1 MKKIVIG
8 SFLSLLVLASCAGTS
23 NGLTQPNDYVN
34 FWALNTKVD
43 VNITI
48 SQANLISIQTY
59 GQEKHGQYNDYY
71 FPATITFNINED
83 TYVFDEV
90 GIRQKGNIFSRGAF
104 LNEDARLERPFHFR
118 MSFDETYHEDFYRS
132 LNLQKTWQE
141 QDPAYQARKD
151 RRFFG
156 MKSLEFKWNRSEDP
170 SLVNQVYASSLFK
183 THGVITPY
191 STLATLSLQTEN
203 QGHEVGIYTINEAI
217 DEIFIARHFRP
228 ANANGDL
235 YKALYPNQLLLSQM
249 ARINSFTNE
258 YAFLP
263 AMVGVEDTEEFYH
276 PVYDLKTNRRTSQH
290 EQLMTLV
297 KTLATLN
304 QLPTPEERLASLN
317 RIVDIDAFLMYVAVS
332 YLTGNPDDMRNNMN
346 NTYIYFDSV
355 TNKAYFIPYDLDWSL
370 GLTWDSE
377 ITESMYKKSPLSTR
391 NSFNQT
397 IRNPLYWYTILTGQQ
412 NEATLYPM
420 IGNYRQTYSELV
432 TTIYQEPSFSI
443 QAYQDVYHAKSQLYR
458 LYSSTLDSNSRF
470 VNINNFTTHFT
481 ELLVTI
487 STSLSM

>member
-1 MKKIVIG
+1 
-8 SFLSLLVLASCAGTS
+8 
-23 NGLTQPNDYVN
+23 
-34 FWALNTKVD
+34 
-43 VNITI
+43 
-48 SQANLISIQTY
+48 
-59 GQEKHGQYNDYY
+59 
-71 FPATITFNINED
+71 
-83 TYVFDEV
+83 
-90 GIRQKGNIFSRGAF
+90 
-104 LNEDARLERPFHFR
+104 
-118 MSFDETYHEDFYRS
+118 
-132 LNLQKTWQE
+132 
-141 QDPAYQARKD
+141 
-151 RRFFG
+151 
-156 MKSLEFKWNRSEDP
+156 
-170 SLVNQVYASSLFK
+170 
-183 THGVITPY
+183 
-191 STLATLSLQTEN
+191 
-203 QGHEVGIYTINEAI
+203 
-217 DEIFIARHFRP
+217 
-228 ANANGDL
+228 
-235 YKALYPNQLLLSQM
+235 
-249 ARINSFTNE
+249 
-258 YAFLP
+258 
-263 AMVGVEDTEEFYH
+263 
-276 PVYDLKTNRRTSQH
+276 
-290 EQLMTLV
+290 MTLV

-317 RIVDIDAFLMYVAVS
+317 RIVDMDAFLMYVAVS

-391 NSFNQT
+391 NSYNQT

-432 TTIYQEPSFSI
+432 MTIYQEPSFSI

-470 VNINNFTTHFT
+470 VNINNFTAHFT